1 MEKFVIAKDFV
12 RKVRRFNL
20 TGRTLEFKI
29 KPIPGGAESVSWIRD
44 AINQVIAKG
53 IEGLHPEDQVA
64 FSFCC
69 KQFSRG
75 EGWLKFRAARDVTY
89 DDVWKVISDIYQ
101 SNSSGLNTETFCL
114 GVTSVK
120 MPAGRGK
127 GRNYNSYNEECAKRS
142 GIISINNKDNMCLPR
157 VLVVA
162 IAFATKDPEYN
173 KIRKDTGKIQRDK
186 AIELT
191 KNAAVTIPAAGCGIP
206 ELQQFQRHLTCFK
219 IVVYK
224 YGTKGRDV
232 IFKGTEEE
240 APSLNLLY
248 HEGHYNVVTSLTS
261 AFLCRDYCE
270 TCHIPYDHKERHRCG
285 GTCPGC
291 RQAPACSL
299 ATNVTCDNCKR
310 SFRGQTCYNNHLQSL
325 CQKIRRC
332 EECFKVVQSDR
343 KHTCGEIYCKICR
356 KHAPADHLCYMQPDV
371 GKPKAEDLLFCFY
384 DLETRQEKQLE
395 GGARLHEPN
404 LCFQTVL

>member
-29 KPIPGGAESVSWIRD
+29 KPIPGGAEPVSWIRD

-53 IEGLHPEDQVA
+53 IEGLHPGDQVA

-120 MPAGRGK
+120 MPAGRGR
-127 GRNYNSYNEECAKRS
+127 GRNYNSYNEECAKRK

-157 VLVVA
+157 ALAVA
-162 IAFATKDPEYN
+162 IAFATKDPEMV

-191 KNAAVTIPAAGCGIP
+191 KNAAVTIPVAGCVIP
-206 ELQQFQRHLTCFK
+206 ELQQFQRHLTGFK

-232 IFKGTEEE
+232 IFKGAEEEEEEE

-248 HEGHYNVVTSLTS
+248 HEGHYCHRSVSHS
-261 AFLCRDYCE
+261 GYIYKLC
-270 TCHIPYDHKERHRCG
+270 
-285 GTCPGC
+285 
-291 RQAPACSL
+291 L
-299 ATNVTCDNCKR
+299 
-310 SFRGQTCYNNHLQSL
+310 
-325 CQKIRRC
+325 
-332 EECFKVVQSDR
+332 
-343 KHTCGEIYCKICR
+343 
-356 KHAPADHLCYMQPDV
+356 
-371 GKPKAEDLLFCFY
+371 
-384 DLETRQEKQLE
+384 
-395 GGARLHEPN
+395 
-404 LCFQTVL
+404 

>member
-29 KPIPGGAESVSWIRD
+29 KPIPGGAEPVSWIRD

-114 GVTSVK
+114 GVTSMK
-120 MPAGRGK
+120 MPTGRGK

-142 GIISINNKDNMCLPR
+142 
-157 VLVVA
+157 VVA
-162 IAFATKDPEYN
+162 KAFATKDPEYN

-206 ELQQFQRHLTCFK
+206 ELQQFQRHLTGFK

-232 IFKGTEEE
+232 IFKGAEE

-248 HEGHYNVVTSLTS
+248 HEGHYNTVTSLTS
-261 AFLCRDYCE
+261 AFLCRYYCE
-270 TCHIPYDHKERHRCG
+270 TCHIPYDHKERYRCG
-285 GTCPGC
+285 DTCPC
-291 RQAPACSL
+291 CHQSPACSL

-310 SFRGQTCYNNHLQSL
+310 SFRGQTCYDNHLQSV

-343 KHTCGEIYCKICR
+343 KHTCGEIYCKICC
-356 KHAPADHLCYMQPDV
+356 HHVPADHLCYMQPDV

-395 GGARLHEPN
+395 GGSHLHEPN
-404 LCFQTVL
+404 LCF